1 MAAAPSAWQAI
12 LQHHPHADRSPVTR
26 ADIEA
31 IARVLNEAAV
41 PFIVVG
47 GLAVIA
53 HGYGRLTQ
61 DVDLVV
67 RLDPEAVRGMFRALA
82 SLGYAPVVP
91 VTVDAFADA
100 TQRARL
106 VAEKN
111 MTVLSFHSDAHRGTR
126 VDVFASEPFD
136 FAEEH
141 AHALVESVAPGVP
154 LRIVRLPTLL
164 RLKQAAGRPQDL
176 ADIDEL
182 RRAGGDA
189 SDA

>member
-1 MAAAPSAWQAI
+1 MK
-12 LQHHPHADRSPVTR
+12 R

-31 IARVLNEAAV
+31 IARALNDASV

-67 RLDPEAVRGMFRALA
+67 RLDTEAIRRAFRALSA
-82 SLGYAPVVP
+82 LGYAPVVP
-91 VTVDAFADA
+91 VTVDVFSDA
-100 TQRARL
+100 AQRARL
-106 VAEKN
+106 IAEKN
-111 MTVLSFHSDAHRGTR
+111 MTVLSFHSDAHRETR

-136 FAEEH
+136 FADEFR
-141 AHALVESVAPGVP
+141 HALVEEVAPGVP
-154 LRIVRLPTLL
+154 IRIVRLSTLI
-164 RLKQAAGRPQDL
+164 RLKRTAGRPQDL

-182 RRAGGDA
+182 RRAAEDRLDA
-189 SDA
+189 